1 MARPPASRPR
11 WIIVLAII
19 AVVFGVLT
27 LYSGGAV
34 LVSDGPERAAAGAYV
49 PFVLWFNV
57 IAGLAYI
64 IAGIGLYSW
73 RRWAVNLSILL
84 AVATLLVFAAFGVH
98 IMTGGSYEVRTI
110 VAMTL
115 RSTVWLTIASF
126 AWVLWTRRDQAE

>member
-98 IMTGGSYEVRTI
+98 ILTGGSYEVRTI

>member
-34 LVSDGPERAAAGAYV
+34 LVSDGPERAGAGAYV

-84 AVATLLVFAAFGVH
+84 AFATLLVFAAFGVH

>member
-1 MARPPASRPR
+1 MAILSGSRPR

-19 AVVFGVLT
+19 AIAFGVLT
-27 LYSGGAV
+27 LYSGGTI

-57 IAGLAYI
+57 MAGFAYI
-64 IAGIGLYSW
+64 IAGIGLYNW
-73 RRWAVNLSILL
+73 RKWAVNLSILV

-98 IMTGGSYEVRTI
+98 IMTGGSYEVRTV

-115 RSTVWLTIASF
+115 RSTVWLTIAAF
-126 AWVLWTRRDQAE
+126 AWVTWKRRDQAE

>member
-1 MARPPASRPR
+1 MAILSGSRPR

-19 AVVFGVLT
+19 AIAFGVLT
-27 LYSGGAV
+27 LYSGGTI

-57 IAGLAYI
+57 MAGFAYS
-64 IAGIGLYSW
+64 IAGIGLYNW
-73 RRWAVNLSILL
+73 RKWAVNLSILV

-98 IMTGGSYEVRTI
+98 IMTGGSYEVRTV

-115 RSTVWLTIASF
+115 RSTVWLTIAAF
-126 AWVLWTRRDQAE
+126 AWVTWKRRDQAE

>member
-1 MARPPASRPR
+1 MAIRSASRPR
-11 WIIVLAII
+11 WIIAMAII
-19 AVVFGVLT
+19 AIAFGVLT
-27 LYSGGAV
+27 LYSGGAI

-73 RRWAVNLSILL
+73 RKWAVNLSILL
-84 AVATLLVFAAFGVH
+84 AVATLLVFAAFGVY